1 MLTFKDIMGITQK
14 VDALEINA
22 AADVVNAMAKDV
34 AEKII
39 ELNGGKYVN
48 AVDFVVGGGGRMPV
62 IQKELPIVLEYR
74 TRELR

>member
-1 MLTFKDIMGITQK
+1 MGITQK
-14 VDALEINA
+14 VDALEIRNA

-39 ELNGGKYVN
+39 ELNGGKPVN
-48 AVDFVVGGGGRMPV
+48 AVFVVGGGGKMPGYTRKSCRLSW
-62 IQKELPIVLEYR
+62 QYR